1 MTAIFQV
8 QQIISQ
14 GAIYITKK
22 ICLKS
27 SFFLNITFPTIM
39 LLPLF
44 HYQFVQLLK
53 IPHKQIHTVK
63 PPTNGQLS
71 TTATSLQRQPVL
83 PDGPYIDS
91 CLKTFLQR

>member
-1 MTAIFQV
+1 
-8 QQIISQ
+8 
-14 GAIYITKK
+14 
-22 ICLKS
+22 
-27 SFFLNITFPTIM
+27 M

-91 CLKTFLQR
+91 CLKTFLQRWQWPPFLYIDLFLNCPQAGRCGEVQAEHK